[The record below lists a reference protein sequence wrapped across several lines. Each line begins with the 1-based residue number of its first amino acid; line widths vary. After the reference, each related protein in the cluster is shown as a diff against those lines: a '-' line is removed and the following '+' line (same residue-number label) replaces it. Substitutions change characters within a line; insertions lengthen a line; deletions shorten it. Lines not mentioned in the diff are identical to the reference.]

1 MTTFTDGEPLDIS
14 KLNDMQ
20 NRIIKLEDAFQAFKT
35 TSSTATEAQI
45 AITAQAVTD
54 PVLVSPKKPG
64 EITITMPNGVFS
76 YIDKKTFPVVTVT
89 PIGKTEGNV
98 SVSIS
103 DVSPDDKFTIY
114 AKSTGTEKN
123 LRFHWIAAQTKIIK
137 LK

>member
-1 MTTFTDGEPLDIS
+1 MATFTDGEPLDIS

-35 TSSTATEAQI
+35 LSSTSTEAQI
-45 AITAQAVTD
+45 AITAQHFTD
-54 PVLVSPKKPG
+54 PISVSPKKPG

-76 YIDKKTFPVVTVT
+76 YIDKDTFPIVTAI
-89 PIGKTEGNV
+89 PIGKTQGNV

-114 AKSTGTEKN
+114 AKSTGTENN
-123 LRFHWIAAQTKIIK
+123 LRFHWIASQTKIIK

>member
-1 MTTFTDGEPLDIS
+1 MATFTDGEPLDIS

-35 TSSTATEAQI
+35 VSSSSTEAQI
-45 AITAQAVTD
+45 AITAQGVSD
-54 PVLVSPKKPG
+54 PIPVGPKNPNH
-64 EITITMPNGVFS
+64 ITVTMPNGVFS
-76 YIDKKTFPVVTVT
+76 YIDKKTFPVVTAI

-123 LRFHWIAAQTKIIK
+123 LSFHWIAAQTKIIK